1 LTYTSVTRVSS
12 GKVGS
17 IREWL
22 DYVGRD
28 HIHHQ
33 LSALGLS
40 NLQTVFFIYLIA
52 SSLGISAI
60 VLRNGLLVDA
70 ILLVLQSFNILFMM
84 VILMQKGA
92 EHRNKDAE

>member
-1 LTYTSVTRVSS
+1 VSS
-12 GKVGS
+12 GKVGN
-17 IREWL
+17 IRQWL

-40 NLQTVFFIYLIA
+40 NRQTVFFIYLIA

-60 VLRNGLLVDA
+60 VLRNGQLVDA

-92 EHRNKDAE
+92 ERKTKDGD